1 MSFVIG
7 TLWCLRLGLFLDWS
21 FHPHATLTNI
31 VILHLD
37 SMNKGLEAV
46 GSWEK
51 PDNGRCSNA
60 ASDDVAPR
68 IWRRQHSI
76 MKTRSVSISHYKSKE
91 ILEEWLACQWFFHVA
106 FSLKF
111 LSSLARAGL
120 WNYAELWKSYLTLW
134 VDDQGEGSITKFS
147 VIFSKKNSG
156 HHGPSL
162 YEGVFGPS
170 LTSLFD
176 VSKPLLLFII
186 DIYTL
191 RSVLRHDSRQFLH
204 LCDLDN

>member
-1 MSFVIG
+1 
-7 TLWCLRLGLFLDWS
+7 
-21 FHPHATLTNI
+21 
-31 VILHLD
+31 
-37 SMNKGLEAV
+37 
-46 GSWEK
+46 
-51 PDNGRCSNA
+51 
-60 ASDDVAPR
+60 
-68 IWRRQHSI
+68 

-176 VSKPLLLFII
+176 VSKPLPLFII

-204 LCDLDN
+204 LCDLDNYLVGSLGFWWCHFCTGSMVTWTMQARCRVHVPIHMSYVAVLHDDNWCG